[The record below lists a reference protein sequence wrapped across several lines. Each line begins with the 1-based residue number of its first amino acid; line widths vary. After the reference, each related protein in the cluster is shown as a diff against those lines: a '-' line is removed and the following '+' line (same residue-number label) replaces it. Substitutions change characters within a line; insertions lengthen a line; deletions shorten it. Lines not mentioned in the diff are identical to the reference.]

1 MNISSKITAKD
12 APDMGRFDWED
23 AFRLED
29 QLNEDERMLRDAA
42 RSFAEAELA
51 PRVIKAYRNE
61 ESDPS
66 IFAKMGQAGLLGL
79 AGALPRGLDVCH

>member
-12 APDMGRFDWED
+12 APDMARFDWED

-29 QLNEDERMLRDAA
+29 QLTEDERMLRDAA

-51 PRVIKAYRNE
+51 PRVIAKIRCRF
-61 ESDPS
+61 
-66 IFAKMGQAGLLGL
+66 IFALL
-79 AGALPRGLDVCH
+79 